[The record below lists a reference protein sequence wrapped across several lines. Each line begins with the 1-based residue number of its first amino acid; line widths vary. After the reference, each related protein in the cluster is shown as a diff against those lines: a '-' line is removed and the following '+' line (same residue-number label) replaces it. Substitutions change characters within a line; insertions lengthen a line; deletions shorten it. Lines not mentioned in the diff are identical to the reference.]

1 MSLPYCENDHLI
13 HIDPPYL
20 YIYADL
26 SNFVL
31 KNHPLQPTIAS
42 KSVVPN
48 HRLYLLISIIHSS
61 CWRRLVTFSRS
72 LTPLHEKGILE
83 LKGLCHKMRYYKK
96 KVDEIGLCSIEMFF
110 IIRNTDADAFFK
122 IILYHNIQQKL
133 NILQSFFIFDF
144 KICNYCEVS
153 LHVRRI

>member
-1 MSLPYCENDHLI
+1 MRFLQESAKICLFRDILMFMSLPYCENKNLI

-31 KNHPLQPTIAS
+31 KHHPLQPTIAS

-72 LTPLHEKGILE
+72 LTPLHEKKHIGI
-83 LKGLCHKMRYYKK
+83 KGTVSQDDILQKESR
-96 KVDEIGLCSIEMFF
+96 
-110 IIRNTDADAFFK
+110 RNWLVFHRNV
-122 IILYHNIQQKL
+122 LYH
-133 NILQSFFIFDF
+133 
-144 KICNYCEVS
+144 
-153 LHVRRI
+153 